1 MARTSNATSRRKKRL
16 TALILGCVVVST
28 LGGALALVRGILNG
42 TPPQTKK
49 VVQEIHVIRPPPP
62 PPDVPPPPPPPPE
75 EKVDVH
81 EPEPEPDPTPSNDPP
96 PSEQLGL
103 DAEGSAGGDAFGL
116 AAHKGGRDLL
126 ASGGSAYAWY
136 AGQVQNEIR
145 ERLDNEMRA
154 KNGSYDVTVR
164 VWVRE
169 DGTIER
175 VRLTKSTGNQERDRA
190 IEAALTGGVR
200 VSQSPPAD
208 MPQPI
213 SFRIVSR
220 G

>member
-1 MARTSNATSRRKKRL
+1 MAKTKNRTSRL
-16 TALILGCVVVST
+16 TLVLACLAVSVVGV
-28 LGGALALVRGILNG
+28 GALALVRGILSG
-42 TPPQTKK
+42 APPQTKK

-126 ASGGSAYAWY
+126 ATGGSAYAWY
-136 AGQVQNEIR
+136 GNQLSSKIR
-145 ERLDNEMRA
+145 EKLESELRS
-154 KNGSYDVTVR
+154 KGGSYDATIR
-164 VWVRE
+164 VWQRE
-169 DGTIER
+169 DGSIER
-175 VRLTKSTGNQERDRA
+175 VRVVKSSGSREKDRA
-190 IEAALTGGVR
+190 VETSLPQVTME
-200 VSQSPPAD
+200 PPPPG

-213 SFRIVSR
+213 QVHIVLR